1 MLFDGLG
8 RVSPTRVSESTY
20 STISVSPAAGVL
32 CVYFFLNM
40 ASGGG
45 NTCIAGLSTQKI
57 SFSSLSSSS
66 NEDDSDTDVY
76 LVSGSEEESDDTELS
91 SSSSDDENISEAN
104 IASASQWVQ
113 LDVDKCEA
121 SLVSIFGHSW
131 QDFQSDITR

>member
-1 MLFDGLG
+1 MCL
-8 RVSPTRVSESTY
+8 
-20 STISVSPAAGVL
+20 
-32 CVYFFLNM
+32 FFLNM

-57 SFSSLSSSS
+57 SFSSWSSSS

-76 LVSGSEEESDDTELS
+76 LVSGREEESDDAELS
-91 SSSSDDENISEAN
+91 SSSSDENISEAN

-113 LDVDKCEA
+113 LDVDKREA
-121 SLVSIFGHSW
+121 SSVSICGHSW